1 MGEKY
6 FQVYKSSAGSG
17 KTFTLVREYLTIALI
32 KPNNFRHIL
41 AITFTN
47 KAAGEMKERVV
58 KYLKAIRDIPLAE
71 MDKGTQEMTGQLAE
85 STGLE
90 PDDLR
95 ERASLV
101 LNNIIHYYS
110 DFAISTID
118 SFVNRLVRSFAFD
131 LNLPLEFEVEL
142 NADELLSAVVE
153 KLLTR
158 VGKNPSLTS
167 ILVSFIES
175 RAEEEGSWKI
185 ERDLSKASLTLLQ
198 EDSNE
203 FISKLRKLTPEDFR
217 NILNKINEEISRF
230 EDRME
235 TLGGEALRLMEE
247 NSLSVGD
254 FKHGTQGGA
263 GVFFRKIKNNQFDS
277 TVPGK
282 SLKKSIEVDDS
293 WLAGKAD
300 KTAADAIESLK
311 GKFRQLY
318 DEIQGYRDKH
328 EKKYRLFRLLRK
340 YIYQV
345 ATLTSI
351 EQVIDE
357 FRKEDHIVH
366 ISEFN
371 KRIAS
376 VVLEEPVPFIYERIG
391 ERYNHFLIDEFQDTS
406 ILQWQNLIP
415 LLENGLSSGN
425 MSLVVG
431 DTKQAIYRF
440 RSGEVEQFA
449 KLPELVPGVKDF
461 TDRQRVLVTNYKEE
475 NLDTNYR
482 SNKEIVEF
490 NNDFF
495 TTLSRELDEESRE
508 YYKEVVQKTNKKKEG
523 YVRLQFFDAK
533 NIEEYHESTMDAVL
547 AGIREL
553 LERNYSLSD
562 IAILFRGNDKASRT
576 ARHLLVNGIPVVS
589 SESLLLASSPEVNF
603 LVSWLKYLRNPD
615 QGISMANILSYL
627 STAGKL
633 ENIDLHE
640 LFSNSGSGV
649 EEKGQDLLY
658 YLEEKGFK
666 LTRGLRRQSGLYDL
680 AEEIIRVFGL
690 DDKVDPYILF
700 FMDTLLEQSSKG
712 RGDLGEF
719 LDWLDDHY
727 DKLSVVVPE
736 NVDAVR
742 VMTIHKAKG
751 LEFPVVLLPFADSDT
766 KKLTKDMLWTGI
778 SNKKLHPMVA
788 GLLPA
793 KKELKDAGYT
803 EMYEQEK
810 RKSTIDLLNLVYVA
824 FTRPSERLYVYSRKP
839 TVKSNPLFSIPS
851 MLKHYLTQKNAWDE
865 AKDLFEFGSGQ
876 DKAPARKDDR
886 PDHEQGVSRINAMI
900 SNSWKGR
907 LLLSY
912 NSPAVWDAGKPSEIV
927 SWGNLVHYILSKIT
941 DRTDTEWV
949 LEELMSSGTVTD
961 KEKEELDELLAS
973 IFENEEIAALFDN
986 EWEVFTER
994 ELIGANGKSRRP
1006 DRILRKDGFVKI
1018 IDFKTGKRSPV
1029 HADQLMEYAGIL
1041 KEAGYK
1047 VKDLFLLYLSGQPE
1061 LVRLN

>member
-17 KTFTLVREYLTIALI
+17 KTFTLVREYLTIALSG
-32 KPNNFRHIL
+32 PNNFRHIL

-58 KYLKAIRDIPLAE
+58 KYLKAIRDVPFAE
-71 MDKGTQEMTGQLAE
+71 MDKGTREMARQLAE
-85 STGLE
+85 GTGLE
-90 PDDLR
+90 PDDLK
-95 ERASLV
+95 ERASMV
-101 LNNIIHYYS
+101 LNNIIHYYT

-118 SFVNRLVRSFAFD
+118 SFVHRLVRSFAFD
-131 LNLPLEFEVEL
+131 LNLPLEFEVAL

-158 VGKNPSLTS
+158 VGKDPSLTS

-175 RAEEEGSWKI
+175 RAEDEGSWKI
-185 ERDLSKASLTLLQ
+185 EKDLSKASLTLFQ
-198 EDSNE
+198 EDSTE
-203 FISKLRKLTPEDFR
+203 FIRKLRKLTPEDFR
-217 NILNKINEEISRF
+217 NILNKIHEEISRF
-230 EDRME
+230 EGRME

-247 NSLSVGD
+247 NSISVSD
-254 FKHGTQGGA
+254 FKHGKQGGA

-282 SLKKSIEVDDS
+282 SLKKSIEQDDS
-293 WLAGKAD
+293 WVAGKAD
-300 KTAADAIESLK
+300 RATADAIERLK
-311 GKFRQLY
+311 GEFRQLY

-328 EKKYRLFRLLRK
+328 EKKYRLFSLMRK

-449 KLPELVPGVKDF
+449 KLPELVPGVEDVA
-461 TDRQRVLVTNYKEE
+461 DRQRVLVNNYKEE
-475 NLDTNYR
+475 NLATNYR
-482 SNKEIVEF
+482 SSKEIVDF

-495 TTLSRELDEESRE
+495 TTLSRELDQESRE
-508 YYKEVVQKTNKKKEG
+508 YYKEVIQKINKEKEG
-523 YVRLQFFDAK
+523 YVRLQFFDTK
-533 NIEEYHESTMDAVL
+533 NSEGYQESTMDAVL

-553 LERNYSLSD
+553 LDRNYSLSD
-562 IAILFRGNDKASRT
+562 IAILFRGNENASRM
-576 ARHLLVNGIPVVS
+576 ARHLLGNGIPVVS

-615 QGISMANILSYL
+615 QGIPMANILSYL

-633 ENIDLHE
+633 ENTDINE
-640 LFSNSGSGV
+640 LFSRSGSTL
-649 EEKGQDLLY
+649 EEGGRDLLY
-658 YLEEKGFK
+658 YLEERGFK
-666 LTRGLRRQSGLYDL
+666 LTRGILRQSGLYDL
-680 AEEIIRVFGL
+680 AEEMIRVFGL

-736 NVDAVR
+736 NIDAVR

-751 LEFPVVLLPFADSDT
+751 LEFPVVLFPFADSDT
-766 KKLTKDMLWTGI
+766 RKLTKEMLWTGL
-778 SNKKLHPMVA
+778 SNKELHPMVA

-793 KKELKDAGYT
+793 KKELKDAGYA

-810 RKSTIDLLNLVYVA
+810 RKSTIDLLNLAYVA
-824 FTRPSERLYVYSRKP
+824 FTRPSERLYVYARKP
-839 TVKSNPLFSIPS
+839 SGKSDTLASIPA
-851 MLKHYLTQKNAWDE
+851 MMRHYLTQKNIWDE
-865 AKDLFEFGSGQ
+865 EKDVFEIGSGQ
-876 DKAPARKDDR
+876 AKAPARKDHR
-886 PDHEQGVSRINAMI
+886 PDYDQGISRINSMI

-912 NSPAVWDAGKPSEIV
+912 NSPAVWDAGKPAETV
-927 SWGNLVHYILSKIT
+927 SWGNLVHYTLSKIS
-941 DRTDTEWV
+941 DRTDSERV
-949 LEELMSSGTVTD
+949 LEELMSSGTITG
-961 KEKEELDELLAS
+961 KEKDKLDAMLVSL
-973 IFENEEIAALFDN
+973 FENKEIADLFEN
-986 EWEVFTER
+986 GWEVFTER
-994 ELIGANGKSRRP
+994 ELIGADGKSRRP

-1018 IDFKTGKRSPV
+1018 IDFKTGKRSPG
-1029 HADQLMEYAGIL
+1029 HADQLMEYAGIME
-1041 KEAGYK
+1041 EAGYM